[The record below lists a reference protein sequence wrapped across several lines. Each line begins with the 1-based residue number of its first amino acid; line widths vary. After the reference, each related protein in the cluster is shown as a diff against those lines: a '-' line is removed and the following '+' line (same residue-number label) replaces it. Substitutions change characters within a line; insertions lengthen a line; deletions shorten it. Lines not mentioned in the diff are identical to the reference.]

1 LNIALHFL
9 PFNGESTNRII
20 SYVGNNMDFQVES
33 FGIGTG
39 AMVVLGIAYRIY
51 LAVNH
56 HRLRS
61 VCCNCA
67 CTSSIDVEETTP
79 AKELRIKIP
88 VEKVEMTP
96 V

>member
-1 LNIALHFL
+1 MRHFL
-9 PFNGESTNRII
+9 PFNGESTNRINT
-20 SYVGNNMDFQVES
+20 YTGNNMDFQVES
-33 FGIGTG
+33 FGVGTG
-39 AMVVLGIAYRIY
+39 AMMILGIAYRVY

-61 VCCNCA
+61 VCCNRA

-88 VEKVEMTP
+88 ADKVEMTP
-96 V
+96 L

>member
-1 LNIALHFL
+1 L
-9 PFNGESTNRII
+9 PLSGDFTNRII
-20 SYVGNNMDFQVES
+20 SLVRNNMDFQVES
-33 FGIGTG
+33 FGVGTG

-61 VCCNCA
+61 MCCNRV

-79 AKELRIKIP
+79 SKELKIKIP
-88 VEKVEMTP
+88 VEMTP